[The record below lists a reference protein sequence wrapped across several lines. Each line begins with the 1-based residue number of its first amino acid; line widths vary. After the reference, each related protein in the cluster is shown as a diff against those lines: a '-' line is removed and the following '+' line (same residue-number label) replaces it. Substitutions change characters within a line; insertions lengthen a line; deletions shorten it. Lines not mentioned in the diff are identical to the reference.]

1 MSRRVAARSEKSAKP
16 LIEKP
21 RLDALTD
28 GLFGVA
34 MTLLVIDLKLPEN
47 FRPTSAAD
55 LLTAFWELHTQF
67 LVYAI
72 SFFVLGIRWTSLA
85 RAPGEKQ
92 VGDAYVRWALA
103 HLFLITFIPF
113 STMVV
118 ARYGGFA
125 PAIWLYALNTALAA
139 LVALQMTALSPNDP
153 TTEARRRGL
162 FLLLASSALV
172 VVVSFYAPRYALL
185 AYLLNAAAPA
195 FGRKPSR

>member
-1 MSRRVAARSEKSAKP
+1 MPSKQTP
-16 LIEKP
+16 LIDKP

-47 FRPTSAAD
+47 FRPENATE
-55 LLTAFWELHTQF
+55 LLRAFWELHTQF

-85 RAPGEKQ
+85 KAPGDKQ
-92 VGDAYVRWALA
+92 VGNEYVRWALA

-118 ARYGGFA
+118 ARYGGLA
-125 PAIWLYALNTALAA
+125 PAIWLYAANTALAA
-139 LVALQMTALSPNDP
+139 LVALRMAALSPNDP
-153 TTEARRRGL
+153 TSQARQRGL
-162 FLLLASSALV
+162 FMLLASSALV
-172 VVVSFYAPRYALL
+172 MAVSFVSPRYALL
-185 AYLLNAAAPA
+185 AYLLNAVSPTI
-195 FGRKPSR
+195 GRKASR